1 MERARVVDEAIFD
14 RIFPRSFEREKASC
28 TKMREGARR
37 RSGAG
42 GGVGDEQSVL
52 RLARGERIIND
63 VLEKFRGKVLLSRA
77 MADLLSNR
85 ADAYARFYFR
95 VRARQGVVQRPVS
108 VHLFFSPRHR
118 RAAGTFFFFVGNQEL
133 IRSEPALRDCRWHT
147 PGAYFSTPS
156 PVIVVA
162 GGATGARAR
171 FAVSKKKKEK
181 KEKKKGEKKI
191 YERARSRLYR
201 RRTKPLDAT
210 PELLSLSRSPLA
222 RDCSRSE
229 NTLRPAIAA
238 DLRRAK
244 TLLFGGRKLFDFEC
258 TLRSARRPSFSS
270 TA

>member
-14 RIFPRSFEREKASC
+14 RIFPRSFEREKALC
-28 TKMREGARR
+28 TRMREGARR

-42 GGVGDEQSVL
+42 GSVGDEQSVL

-181 KEKKKGEKKI
+181 KEKKKGEKRYTSVHVPGCI
-191 YERARSRLYR
+191 VGGQNPSTR
-201 RRTKPLDAT
+201 RPNCCPCRV
-210 PELLSLSRSPLA
+210 
-222 RDCSRSE
+222 
-229 NTLRPAIAA
+229 
-238 DLRRAK
+238 
-244 TLLFGGRKLFDFEC
+244 
-258 TLRSARRPSFSS
+258 LRSLAIVRDLKTRCDRLSPPIYAARKHFCSAEGSYSISNAPSVRRPSFSS